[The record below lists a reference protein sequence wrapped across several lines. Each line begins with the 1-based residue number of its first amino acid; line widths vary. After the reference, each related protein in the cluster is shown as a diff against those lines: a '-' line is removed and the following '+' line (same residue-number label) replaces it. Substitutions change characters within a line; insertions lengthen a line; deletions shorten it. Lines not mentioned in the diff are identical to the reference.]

1 MGKNIEQQE
10 VEKNQT
16 KEQVLAI
23 KKNRITKIGKS
34 IRKLVVLDQKQ
45 IKKAINA
52 LLKYRESTH
61 TDNILDIKDD
71 FIYLEIVLN
80 KLPIKYSL
88 RPVQIK
94 LPNAIYNQEMN
105 SKFCIISTNPQ
116 RQFKDQICEFD
127 IPLIQKVIGYGK
139 LNKKYPTYTDKRKL
153 FYEYDQFFC
162 DQRIYGNLAKGLGK
176 IFYERKKI
184 PFPINCENIT
194 QEALNDLSNSTYFIQ
209 GNGPVYTVKIGRVAQ
224 TADQITQNV
233 LAAAYDV
240 LPNVLQE
247 KGMSLSCLRQL
258 NVKLSSSISL
268 PFYSRLS
275 VREIEAW
282 KNQ

>member
-1 MGKNIEQQE
+1 MGKNIEQEE
-10 VEKNQT
+10 VDKKQT
-16 KEQVLAI
+16 KEQVLTI

-34 IRKLVVLDQKQ
+34 IKKLVVLDQKQ

-52 LLKYRESTH
+52 LLKFRESTH

-88 RPVQIK
+88 RPVQIQ

-153 FYEYDQFFC
+153 FYEYDLFFC

-176 IFYERKKI
+176 IFYDRKKI
-184 PFPINCENIT
+184 PYPINCENIT
-194 QEALNDLSNSTYFIQ
+194 QEALNELQNFTYFIQ

-224 TADQITQNV
+224 TAEQITQNV
-233 LAAAYDV
+233 LAAAYEV
-240 LPNVLQE
+240 LPHVLQE

-258 NVKLSSSISL
+258 NVKLSNSVSL
-268 PFYSRLS
+268 PFYTRLS

-282 KNQ
+282 KNK